1 MELKIS
7 HLTFD
12 DARLYLVDSG
22 KGDSSGM
29 QAPGLKAW
37 LLDLG
42 VLDSTVDLV
51 LDMGP
56 NETMSVKVAG
66 KAA

>member
-51 LDMGP
+51 LDMSP

>member
-1 MELKIS
+1 MELNIS
-7 HLTFD
+7 RLTFD
-12 DARLYLVDSG
+12 DARLYLIDSG

-42 VLDSTVDLV
+42 VGDSTIASV
-51 LDMGP
+51 LDMSP
-56 NETMSVKVAG
+56 NESMCVKVTS